1 MNFDLTTTRLMH
13 LLQQATPEIWRR
25 DKDEPAPRLSVTD
38 DPRSRANVELAV
50 LAPDLAREVI
60 FMRASLA
67 QLHAAMTAI
76 ADSDKS
82 SEPGRKLAGN
92 IALQVNQ
99 LLADH
104 DIKKNR
110 NERQ

>member
-13 LLQQATPEIWRR
+13 LLKQATPESWRR
-25 DKDEPAPRLSVTD
+25 DSDEPAPGLKVTD

-50 LAPDLAREVI
+50 LAPDLARNVV

-67 QLHAAMTAI
+67 QLRAAMTAI
-76 ADSDKS
+76 AGSDKS
-82 SEPGRKLAGN
+82 SEPVRKLAGN

-104 DIKKNR
+104 DMKGDDKWH
-110 NERQ
+110 